1 MSHTSTYKHTQTGAV
16 VLVTVGIMAA
26 AFAVVAATVCR
37 PLLITVAL
45 LLLVAWLF
53 YSLTIEIAEGELRWR
68 FGPGLIRKRIA
79 LDEIVSAQVVRTM
92 VLEGWGIHY
101 SRFGWLYNVSG
112 FGAVAITLRNG
123 KRFCLGTDEPEI
135 LAARLAKT

>member
-1 MSHTSTYKHTQTGAV
+1 MNRTSTYKHTQTGTV
-16 VLVTVGIMAA
+16 VLVTLGIMAVV
-26 AFAVVAATVCR
+26 FAVVAATVCR
-37 PLLITVAL
+37 PLLITVSL

-68 FGPGLIRKRIA
+68 FGAGLIRKRIA